1 MVGYNR
7 NNLFVKNI
15 LDRIIQGNGTI
26 KIDSKKANQF
36 SKVREIRYLRKKD
49 YLYVGRDGKKGKTII
64 YFKPNLKI
72 KKTGNKF
79 RVDGL

>member
-49 YLYVGRDGKKGKTII
+49 KIIIAKDHRKDISIIHCDGINLYKKDNK
-64 YFKPNLKI
+64 YF
-72 KKTGNKF
+72 F
-79 RVDGL
+79 DGL

>member
-36 SKVREIRYLRKKD
+36 SKVREIRYLRKKNKIIIAKD
-49 YLYVGRDGKKGKTII
+49 HRKDISIIHCDGISLRKQGQRYL
-64 YFKPNLKI
+64 F
-72 KKTGNKF
+72 
-79 RVDGL
+79 DGL